1 MKIINIGILA
11 HVDAGKTTVTE
22 GLLYKGGAI
31 NKIGRVDNGTTI
43 TDSMELERDRGIT
56 IRASTVSFN
65 YNDTKLNII
74 DTPGHMDFIAEVER
88 TLRVLDGAVLV
99 ISAKE
104 GIQVQTKVIFNTLVK
119 LNIPTLIFVNK
130 IDRKRVCL
138 DEIYTQIK
146 RKLTP
151 NLAIMQSVKI
161 KDKGDFELTN
171 VRDDKV
177 IQSQIIEKLLDINDY
192 LAEKYINGDVITEKE
207 YDNVFL
213 DEVNSCNLYPVL
225 HGSALKDIGI
235 DELLFAIT
243 NYLPVNNDNITDNL
257 SAYVYKI
264 DRDEE
269 SRKITFLRVFSGNIR
284 TRQDVYIN
292 GTEETF
298 KIKSLESIMNGE
310 IVKVDQVNSGDIA
323 IISNANS
330 LKIGDYI
337 GKKYDG
343 ILDIK
348 IAQPALRASIK
359 PCDLSKRSKLI
370 EALFELT
377 EEDPFLDCE
386 INGDTGEI
394 ILKLFGNIQMEV
406 IKSLLKNRYKID
418 TEFGELKTIYKERPK
433 RNSKAVIHIEVPPN
447 PYWASI
453 GLSIE
458 PLPIGSGLLYKTEV
472 SYGYLNNSF
481 QNAVKD
487 AVEKACKEGLYG
499 WEVTDLKITFVYG
512 LYYSPV
518 STPSDFRNLTPYVFW
533 EALRKSGTEILEPY
547 LKYTVQIPND
557 FCGRLM
563 SDLRKMR
570 ASIADIRAKGEETTL
585 TGIIP
590 VDASKSY
597 QVELLSYSNGKGIF
611 ITEPYGYDI
620 YNGESITNDIRNNDN
635 DSSKEGLRYLFQK
648 QSEI

>member
-22 GLLYKGGAI
+22 GLLYKSGVI

-43 TDSMELERDRGIT
+43 TDSMELERNRGIT

-65 YNDTKLNII
+65 YNGTKVNII

-104 GIQVQTKVIFNTLVK
+104 GIQVQAKIIFNTLVK
-119 LNIPTLIFVNK
+119 LNIPTLIFINK
-130 IDRKRVCL
+130 VDRKGVCL
-138 DEIYTQIK
+138 NDIYTQIQE
-146 RKLTP
+146 KLTY
-151 NLAIMQSVKI
+151 NLVIMQSVSI
-161 KDKGDFELTN
+161 KDEGDFELTN
-171 VRDDKV
+171 IKDDKV
-177 IQSQIIEKLLDINDY
+177 IQDKISEQLLNINDN
-192 LAEKYINGDVITEKE
+192 LAEKYINGYYITGKE
-207 YDNVFL
+207 YYNVFL
-213 DEVNSCNLYPVL
+213 NEINNCNFYPVF
-225 HGSALKDIGI
+225 HGSALKNIGI

-243 NYLPVNNDNITDNL
+243 SYLPIRNDNAVDNL
-257 SAYVYKI
+257 SAYIYKI

-269 SRKITFLRVFSGNIR
+269 SRKLTYLRIFSGNIKIR
-284 TRQDVYIN
+284 EDVSIN
-292 GTEETF
+292 GTEEIL
-298 KIKSLESIMNGE
+298 KIKNLESVVNGG
-310 IVKVDQVNSGDIA
+310 IVKVDQVDSGDIA

-330 LKIGDYI
+330 LKIGDFI
-337 GKKYDG
+337 GEKYNG
-343 ILDIK
+343 VLDIK

-359 PCDLSKRSKLI
+359 PCDPSKRSKLI
-370 EALFELT
+370 GALFELT

-386 INGDTGEI
+386 INGDTEEI

-406 IKSLLKNRYKID
+406 IESLLKNRYKID
-418 TEFGELKTIYKERPK
+418 AKFGELKTIYKERPK

-458 PLPIGSGLLYKTEV
+458 PLPIGSGLLYETKV

-481 QNAVKD
+481 QHAVKD

-499 WEVTDLKITFVYG
+499 WEVTDLKVTFDYG

-533 EALRKSGTEILEPY
+533 ETLRKSGTEILEPY
-547 LKYTVQIPND
+547 LKYTVQVPND
-557 FCGRLM
+557 FCGRVM
-563 SDLRKMR
+563 GDLGKMR
-570 ASIADIRAKGEETTL
+570 ASIADIVAKGEETTL
-585 TGIIP
+585 TGKIP
-590 VDASKSY
+590 VDTSKSY
-597 QVELLSYSNGKGIF
+597 QAELLSYSNGKGIF
-611 ITEPYGYDI
+611 LTEPCGYDI
-620 YNGESITNDIRNNDN
+620 YDGEPIINNMKSN
-635 DSSKEGLRYLFQK
+635 DSNKEGLRYLFQK
-648 QSEI
+648 QGEN